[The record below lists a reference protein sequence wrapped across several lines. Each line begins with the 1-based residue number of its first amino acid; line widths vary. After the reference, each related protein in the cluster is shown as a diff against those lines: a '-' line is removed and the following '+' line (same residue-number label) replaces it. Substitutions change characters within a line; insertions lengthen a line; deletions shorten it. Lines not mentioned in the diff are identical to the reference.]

1 MEVAPQDGRMRSI
14 RAPRCC
20 PYCQRCFAPSRFRP
34 RQRVCNDSD
43 CQRRRHREYRRQKIA
58 SDPVYRQSCLESPQK
73 WRTEHPGYWQ
83 QYRSA
88 HPEAVERNRRGQQLR
103 DQKRRL
109 VALANNTLALD
120 LKHSTAEVWLIGPRA
135 ADLAN
140 NTLAQSKI
148 LIFEPVSH
156 APNPR
161 CDLANN
167 TPLAVSPD

>member
-1 MEVAPQDGRMRSI
+1 MPHLRDAVRNSTGDSIGSAQAALWRCQPQHGRMRSI

-34 RQRVCNDSD
+34 RQRICNDSD

-58 SDPVYRQSCLESPQK
+58 SDPVYRQSCLDSPQK

-83 QYRSA
+83 QYRSV
-88 HPEAVERNRRGQQLR
+88 HPEAVARNRSGQQLR

-120 LKHSTAEVWLIGPRA
+120 LKRSAAEAWLIGPQA

-140 NTLAQSKI
+140 NTFFSSVQDTD
-148 LIFEPVSH
+148 F
-156 APNPR
+156 
-161 CDLANN
+161 
-167 TPLAVSPD
+167 